1 MCAIPAALATAPSW
15 LGTVSTIASI
25 ASVGLQAFGSYQQSQ
40 STKSAYEYQSAIA
53 RNNAITAEYQA
64 EDAIKRGQIAEEQ
77 QRRKTMMLKGTQ
89 TARLAANGIDISEG
103 SPLQILSDT
112 DWMGEQDA
120 LTIRDN
126 ANREAWGYRVQGQ
139 NQSSD
144 SNMLKATADAQ
155 NPLLAG
161 TSSLLSNIGAAG
173 NKDTDTDTDTDA
185 NTKTSILGDTENP
198 GLVNNKWY
206 KMSDGF
212 NKPNELSIFGKYD
225 DAW

>member
-1 MCAIPAALATAPSW
+1 MCAIPAALAAAPSW
-15 LGTVSTIASI
+15 LGTASTIASI
-25 ASVGLQAFGSYQQSQ
+25 AGLGLQAFSSYQSSQATKQS
-40 STKSAYEYQSAIA
+40 YDYQSAVA

-64 EDAIKRGQIAEEQ
+64 EDAIKRGQLSEEQ

-139 NQSSD
+139 NST
-144 SNMLKATADAQ
+144 SNSTMLKARSEAE
-155 NPLLAG
+155 NPLLAAG
-161 TSSLLSNIGAAG
+161 TTLLNGSGTVADSIM
-173 NKDTDTDTDTDA
+173 
-185 NTKTSILGDTENP
+185 TKPD
-198 GLVNNKWY
+198 GLVADKWY
-206 KMSDGF
+206 KMSESKPSKFSF
-212 NKPNELSIFGKYD
+212 NNSAGTPTSLFE
-225 DAW
+225 A